1 MPPTGSFPHESFSA
15 ALPSTKS
22 SACQSSDLHICFR
35 DSFPFL
41 KYVI

>member
-22 SACQSSDLHICFR
+22 SACNPQRS
-35 DSFPFL
+35 
-41 KYVI
+41 KYIRTSLTPMSVSLF